1 MTKKKQVSFDAMVK
15 FFMHNY
21 KIPTKRDID
30 QLNLRLDRL
39 EKLIRTLPSQ
49 NRPFKAKNNGSSPKN
64 ATRSVLEIIGRS
76 GKGISIAEVRDLT
89 GYNDKKLRNIIF
101 YLNKMGKIIRVS
113 RGTYKAV

>member
-30 QLNLRLDRL
+30 QLNARLDRL
-39 EKLIRTLPSQ
+39 EKLIRRLPAQPRVTKGRNSD
-49 NRPFKAKNNGSSPKN
+49 ASPKN
-64 ATRSVLEIIGRS
+64 ATQTVLEIIGS
-76 GKGISIAEVRDLT
+76 SNNGISISEVRELT

-101 YLNKMGKIIRVS
+101 YLNKMGKITRVS

>member
-30 QLNLRLDRL
+30 QLNIRLDRL
-39 EKLIRTLPSQ
+39 ETLIRTLPLQPRVS
-49 NRPFKAKNNGSSPKN
+49 KGKSNGSSPKN
-64 ATRSVLEIIGRS
+64 ATQSVLDIIGS
-76 GKGISIAEVRDLT
+76 SENGLSISEVRVLT
-89 GYNDKKLRNIIF
+89 GYTDKKLRNIIF
-101 YLNKMGKIIRVS
+101 YLNKMGKIMRVS